1 MLQSFKT
8 IEKAAIIETV
18 EKGSRFIGH
27 AFPVD
32 SEVAALAYLAEI
44 RQVHARATHNCW
56 AWQMGMANQMT
67 RQSDDGEPS
76 GTAGMPMLDYLR
88 KEDLKNV
95 LVIVTRYYG
104 GTLLGTGGLVRA
116 YGHAAKE
123 ACIAAKIIEKH
134 LYQRFSITVPY
145 NLGGKL
151 EFELRKGGH
160 IITDTS
166 YTENITV
173 SVVTEKPN
181 AENLAKHI
189 TNITA
194 SVAEIVWQDSVYLK
208 KIEN

>member
-8 IEKAAIIETV
+8 IDKTAIIETM

-32 SEVAALAYLAEI
+32 NEVDALAHLSEI
-44 RQVHARATHNCW
+44 RQTHAKATHNCW

-123 ACIAAKIIEKH
+123 ACIAARIVEKH
-134 LYQRFSITVPY
+134 LYQKFSIVVPY
-145 NLGGKL
+145 HLGGKL
-151 EFELRKGGH
+151 EFELRTGGH
-160 IITDTS
+160 IIADAL
-166 YTENITV
+166 YAENINF
-173 SVVTEKPN
+173 SVLTEMPH

-189 TNITA
+189 TNITS
-194 SVAEIVWQDSVYLK
+194 SVAEITWQDTPYM
-208 KIEN
+208 ERP

>member
-1 MLQSFKT
+1 MIASFKT
-8 IEKAAIIETV
+8 IDKPAIIETV

-27 AFPVD
+27 AFNVD
-32 SEVAALAYLAEI
+32 NEEAALAHLAEI
-44 RQVHARATHNCW
+44 RQLHAKATHNCW
-56 AWQMGMANQMT
+56 AWQMGMANQFT

-123 ACIAAKIIEKH
+123 ACIAARIVEKF
-134 LYQRFSITVPY
+134 LYQKFAITVPY
-145 NLGGKL
+145 HLGGKL
-151 EFELRKGGH
+151 EHELRTGGH
-160 IITDTS
+160 IIANADYADQITFTVL
-166 YTENITV
+166 TEM
-173 SVVTEKPN
+173 PN
-181 AENLAKHI
+181 ADNLAKHI

-194 SVAEIVWQDSVYLK
+194 STAQIIRTETPYL
-208 KIEN
+208 ERP